1 MNITPRNLGK
11 YELLERLGYG
21 GIAEVWKALDTQLQ
35 RFVAIKLLQPNLR
48 DDPQFISR
56 FQTEARMIAS
66 LHHPN
71 IVQIHDFQVYTPEDA
86 GSQDAPL
93 AYMVM
98 DYVEGQTL
106 AGYIRETSNRRMFPS
121 PAELVNLFT
130 SISLAIDYAHRH
142 NMIHRDIKPANI
154 LLDMRNTTINPMGEP
169 ILTDFG
175 VAKLLSSTHMGH
187 SEVRL
192 GTPLY
197 TSPEQANGYPGN
209 ERSDLYALGI
219 ILYEITTGAIPF
231 RGETPHDVIMQHIY
245 SMPPAPELINPAIP
259 PALSH
264 VIMRSLA
271 KDPARRYSSAAAMAI
286 AIAEALHVPPPES
299 LNVAF
304 ATRPDIPRVPTRFIA
319 VADDDVATQKQA
331 AGDGA
336 QAGRPLFTP
345 AVAHSAPEW
354 VITSSGRKAQSS
366 DQPPSSVLAGPRRR
380 RFYMVSLVALV
391 ALLLISGIGALFY
404 LPSIVAPPTVTGQ
417 AFYVSSG
424 QFNLNTV
431 QGIDDQMQIDL
442 KNVPAP
448 KPGDS
453 YYAWLLGDIHPD
465 NNIRQLGVPPIR
477 TPVLL
482 TDSLPVQNG
491 IVHYLYDGSHT
502 QHYDLL
508 SATSRLLIT
517 EQPAGQNA
525 SVPSTNRSDWRY
537 YAQLPQDQI
546 PGDSPGFTAMT
557 HFRHLFYDE
566 PDLHRLGLNGG
577 LDFWLTHNAEKIIE
591 LATSARDDWHGAQT
605 TAGDVALMNN
615 LYISIL
621 DYLDGTDNVD
631 VDLPPGTPVVADA
644 LSSRVALI
652 NVSSA
657 QQLQSSQDLAGYVD
671 HTIFHVEQIGKATDI
686 SPQQRQFAANA
697 ISELQYA
704 GMMLQS
710 VRHDAVQLYQMR
722 GDPAQIRQD
731 STRMLLDDM
740 TTRAIYAYVGTVNPA
755 TNQTQPAILQAHYD
769 LQRLSGLSIST
780 NLPASI

>member
-1 MNITPRNLGK
+1 MNRTPRHLGK

-56 FQTEARMIAS
+56 FQAEARMIAS

-71 IVQIHDFQVYTPEDA
+71 IVQIHDFQVYASDD
-86 GSQDAPL
+86 GDSQEASI

-106 AGYIRETSNRRMFPS
+106 ASYIRETSNRGKFPS
-121 PAELVNLFT
+121 PTELINLFT

-175 VAKLLSSTHMGH
+175 VAKLLSSTYLTL
-187 SEVRL
+187 SEARL

-197 TSPEQANGYPGN
+197 TSPEQASGYAGN
-209 ERSDLYALGI
+209 ERSDLYALGV
-219 ILYEITTGAIPF
+219 ILYEITTGAMPF
-231 RGETPHDVIMQHIY
+231 RGETPHDVIMQHLY
-245 SMPPAPELINPAIP
+245 SMPPAPELINPAIS

-271 KDPARRYSSAAAMAI
+271 KDPVRRYSSAAAMTI
-286 AIAEALHVPPPES
+286 AIAEALHVPAPES

-304 ATRPDIPRVPTRFIA
+304 ATKPDIPGAPTVIPFAGEEVVP
-319 VADDDVATQKQA
+319 QKQA
-331 AGDGA
+331 AGDSA
-336 QAGRPLFTP
+336 QSGRPSPTP
-345 AVAHSAPEW
+345 TLARSAPEW
-354 VITSSGRKAQSS
+354 MITSSGKQAQPA
-366 DQPPSSVLAGPRRR
+366 DPPLEAPVPADRRR
-380 RFYMVSLVALV
+380 RFYTTLLVALV
-391 ALLLISGIGALFY
+391 ALLLISALGALFY
-404 LPSIVAPPTVTGQ
+404 LPSIVAPSVSGQ

-431 QGIDDQMQIDL
+431 QGIDDQLQIDL

-448 KPGDS
+448 KSGDS
-453 YYAWLLGDIHPD
+453 YYVWLLGDIHPD
-465 NNIRQLGVPPIR
+465 NNIRQLGAPPIR

-482 TDSLPVQNG
+482 TNNLPVQNG
-491 IVHYLYDGSHT
+491 TVHYLYDGSHT

-517 EQPAGQNA
+517 EQAAGQNA
-525 SVPSTNRSDWRY
+525 GAPSTKRSDWRY
-537 YAQLPQDQI
+537 YAQLPQNQI

-566 PDLHRLGLNGG
+566 PDLHTLGLNGG
-577 LDFWLTHNAEKIIE
+577 LDFWLTHNAEKIVE
-591 LATSARDDWHGAQT
+591 LTTSARDDWNGAQT
-605 TAGDVALMNN
+605 SATNITLMNN

-621 DYLDGTDNVD
+621 DYLDGTDNVN

-644 LSSRVALI
+644 LSAKVALI
-652 NVSSA
+652 STSQT
-657 QQLQSSQDLAGYVD
+657 QQLPNPHILPGYVD
-671 HTIFHVEQIGKATDI
+671 HTIFHVGQIGKATDL
-686 SPQQRQFAANA
+686 SPQQRQLAANA
-697 ISELQYA
+697 ISELEY
-704 GMMLQS
+704 GGKMLQY
-710 VRHDAVQLYQMR
+710 VRQDALKLYQMR
-722 GDPAQIRQD
+722 NNPAQIQQD
-731 STRMLLDDM
+731 STRTLLDDM
-740 TTRAIYAYVGTVNPA
+740 TTNAIYAYVGQVNPA
-755 TNQTQPAILQAHYD
+755 TNQAQPAIQQAHYD
-769 LQRLSGLSIST
+769 IQRLSGLSIST
-780 NLPASI
+780 NLPEDI